1 MNVEFLS
8 LRSPHTVAA
17 TLVGLGWDPAT
28 GITTASGL
36 LPLAVRCSG
45 LDEGTLEAL
54 VRYGGGRGLEV
65 ITGPDWAVV
74 SGSRARLG
82 SLARPWLV
90 PEPLQALAAA
100 LGPALPAEPAQHW
113 RTARGAIALE
123 QPLIVGIL
131 NVTPD
136 SFSDGGTLRS
146 LPDVLGRARALVEQG
161 AGMLD
166 LGGESTRPGRS
177 AVLGEAEE
185 AARVLPAIAAI
196 AREHP
201 QVPLSVDTVKSGV
214 ARAALDAG
222 AWCVNDVSGLRL
234 DPALGPLVA
243 ERGAGLVLM
252 HSRGSNLEL
261 ASYDHAAYPAGVV
274 STVLSELRQ
283 ALDVASAAGVAAEAI
298 AVDPGLGFG
307 KTPEQSVEILR
318 SLDALEAL
326 GRPIYVGPS
335 RKRFLGMLTGR
346 EVADRDAA
354 TAAAC
359 VLAFERGAR
368 VFRVHDVAQV
378 RDALAVASAVSY
390 DLRLTTG
397 P

>member
-1 MNVEFLS
+1 M
-8 LRSPHTVAA
+8 
-17 TLVGLGWDPAT
+17 
-28 GITTASGL
+28 TTASGL

-90 PEPLQALAAA
+90 PEPLRELAAA
-100 LGPALPAEPAQHW
+100 LGPVLPAEPAQHW
-113 RTARGAIALE
+113 QTGRGAISLE

-136 SFSDGGTLRS
+136 SFSDGGTMNS
-146 LPDVLGRARALVEQG
+146 VPDVLARARSLVEQG

-166 LGGESTRPGRS
+166 VGGESTRPGRA
-177 AVLGEAEE
+177 AVLSESEE
-185 AARVLPAIAAI
+185 AARVLPAVSAL
-196 AREHP
+196 ARELP
-201 QVPLSVDTVKSGV
+201 AVPLSVDTVKAGV

-261 ASYDHAAYPAGVV
+261 ASYDHATYPAGVV
-274 STVLSELRQ
+274 ATVLAELRQ
-283 ALDVASAAGVAAEAI
+283 SLDVASAAGVAAEAI

-307 KTPEQSVEILR
+307 KTPEQSVELLR
-318 SLDALEAL
+318 SLEALEAL

-335 RKRFLGMLTGR
+335 RKRFLGVLTGR
-346 EVADRDAA
+346 EVAGRDAA

-359 VLAFERGAR
+359 VAAYERGAR
-368 VFRVHDVAQV
+368 IFRVHDVAQV
-378 RDALAVASAVSY
+378 RDALAVAAAVAHDS
-390 DLRLTTG
+390 RLTT
-397 P
+397 PET